1 MSEHEFNK
9 RVSRL
14 IHEVRLEKP
23 AFLSEIKKDDI
34 ISNFI
39 VYALK
44 NNDRIVKQDGAF
56 ILCGLPDGEKSL
68 EEFRYRENGKKI
80 VVLIDGKKKF
90 LDQLETFSINHA
102 ALFPEIECVAEYLKN
117 KYTS

>member
-1 MSEHEFNK
+1 MKKLFELSVRGSVYFYLSTISEEQMFKLKQFASQFYRSNPVYENK
-9 RVSRL
+9 
-14 IHEVRLEKP
+14 P
-23 AFLSEIKKDDI
+23 DDEIAE
-34 ISNFI
+34 
-39 VYALK
+39 Y
-44 NNDRIVKQDGAF
+44 F

-80 VVLIDGKKKF
+80 VVLIDGKEKF
-90 LDQLETFSINHA
+90 LEHLDTFSINPA